1 MRTGWK
7 LCSSAVA
14 GAIAICLY
22 ASSTHAQVDESEL
35 TAAYVYNMT
44 QFVTWPAGTISDT
57 QLVVCANGQSGLR
70 SELNKF
76 AGKAIGGRLWT
87 VATLPANDSPSK
99 CNVIVLERD
108 MPVSRAL
115 ADLLASDRPLLVISS
130 FDTVGQPWII
140 RLFMEDSHIRFDI
153 NKSEAGRR
161 HLSLSSR
168 LLSLARSVL

>member
-1 MRTGWK
+1 MRAGWK

-14 GAIAICLY
+14 GALAIGLF

-35 TAAYVYNMT
+35 TAAYIYNMT
-44 QFVTWPAGTISDT
+44 QFATWPSGSISDT
-57 QLVVCANGQSGLR
+57 QLVVCASSQSGLHND
-70 SELNKF
+70 LNKF
-76 AGKAIGGRLWT
+76 AGKAISGRTWT
-87 VATLPANDSPSK
+87 VATLAANDSPSK

-115 ADLLASDRPLLVISS
+115 AELLASDRPLLVISS
-130 FDTVGQPWII
+130 FDTGGQPWII